1 MAMAQ
6 IKRLEPHEHPDA
18 DPYVLVC
25 HGISGEVARHGAG
38 GRGRTFYTGKEQDPQ
53 SIIDR
58 AVDYADANGFPT
70 VFVKD

>member
-1 MAMAQ
+1 MPQ

-25 HGISGEVARHGAG
+25 HGTSGEVAKHGAG
-38 GRGRTFYTGKEQDPQ
+38 GRGRTFYTGKQDPQ
-53 SIIDR
+53 GIIDR
-58 AVDYADANGFPT
+58 AVDYAEQNGFRT